1 VGRVLRNTCRRTER
15 KEDKGGPQKKLT
27 TAYDIYKLLVGE
39 IGISRHEFLYD
50 IQFWEVRRI
59 IRGYRNRDRLKHQ
72 LMAECAY
79 AAIFAMRDPK
89 GKTARDL
96 FPALFEDDDDEKEP
110 VILSDDEIAE
120 LQADMAAWNDR

>member
-1 VGRVLRNTCRRTER
+1 M
-15 KEDKGGPQKKLT
+15 
-27 TAYDIYKLLVGE
+27 GE
-39 IGISRHEFLYD
+39 IGIPRREFLYD
-50 IQFWEVRRI
+50 LQFWEVRRI
-59 IRGYRNRDRLKHQ
+59 VRGYRRRDRLKHQ

-110 VILSDDEIAE
+110 VMLSDDEIAE
-120 LQADMAAWNDR
+120 LQADMAAWNEHVNP